1 MTDTSH
7 RPGQA
12 AAAGPP
18 PTAAGPPTA
27 WAGWVTFG
35 GVMLIMI
42 GLFQIVQGIV
52 ALVQDEYYLVTQTG
66 LVVNM
71 DYTAWG
77 WTHLVLGIIAG
88 LTGIGL
94 LAGNTLARV
103 VGVVIAAVSALV
115 NMLFIPAYPVWSLIV
130 IILDIVVLYAL
141 IVHGEEAKE
150 LRS

>member
-77 WTHLVLGIIAG
+77 WTHLALGIIAG

-130 IILDIVVLYAL
+130 ITLDVIVIFAIVV
-141 IVHGEEAKE
+141 HGRE
-150 LRS
+150 LKAPSY